1 MTFPKFEDW
10 QAPWEKA
17 GDDFDEELAKK
28 RVYDLEK
35 DKHTRGEKL
44 SERDAKIKELE
55 GENSELTKAAATAKR
70 DGETETQRLE
80 RELAEANTKLEAT
93 AADARKNDLLKVQL
107 ETGLSE
113 KQVSRLTGDDY
124 DALLED
130 AKAYA
135 EENEITLKGQE
146 PDEDAQDAE
155 TVRRTPVRTARNA
168 LDPKPDD
175 DPFDIQKALDAI
187 PRG

>member
-44 SERDAKIKELE
+44 SERDTKIKELE
-55 GENSELTKAAATAKR
+55 TENAELVKTAATSKR
-70 DGETETQRLE
+70 DGETEVQRLE
-80 RELAEANTKLEAT
+80 RELEESNAKVTKA
-93 AADARKNDLLKVQL
+93 AADARTNDLLKVRL

-113 KQVSRLTGDDY
+113 KQVSRLTGDDF
-124 DALLED
+124 DALLKD
-130 AKAYA
+130 AEEYA
-135 EENEITLKGQE
+135 EENGIALKGQE
-146 PDEDAQDAE
+146 SEGEHQE
-155 TVRRTPVRTARNA
+155 ESTVKRAPMRVRNA
-168 LDPKPDD
+168 LDSKSDEGA
-175 DPFDIQKALDAI
+175 FDLQKALDSI
-187 PRG
+187 SR

>member
-44 SERDAKIKELE
+44 SERDTKIKELE
-55 GENSELTKAAATAKR
+55 TENAELVKTAAAAKR

-80 RELAEANTKLEAT
+80 RELAEARTQLET
-93 AADARKNDLLKVQL
+93 SAADARKNDLLKVQL

-135 EENEITLKGQE
+135 EENDIALKGDEVEGDQVEE
-146 PDEDAQDAE
+146 PA
-155 TVRRTPVRTARNA
+155 VRRTPVRVRNV
-168 LDPKPDD
+168 LDPADVKDAG
-175 DPFDIQKALDAI
+175 FDLQKALDSIA
-187 PRG
+187 R